1 MEKQERNK
9 HAEKKKKGQKEK
21 EEEREREVR
30 SADLNSGLCSTQKN
44 YVTSV
49 KNQRSSESSHIE
61 KQLSL
66 ELPST
71 LSIITL
77 LK

>member
-1 MEKQERNK
+1 MYFKCTKCKSKREINMQRRKRRRRK
-9 HAEKKKKGQKEK
+9 DRRKEK

-61 KQLSL
+61 K
-66 ELPST
+66 
-71 LSIITL
+71 
-77 LK
+77 

>member
-1 MEKQERNK
+1 MYFKCTKWKSKREINMQRRKRRDRK
-9 HAEKKKKGQKEK
+9 RKRKR
-21 EEEREREVR
+21 EREREVR

-61 KQLSL
+61 K
-66 ELPST
+66 
-71 LSIITL
+71 
-77 LK
+77 